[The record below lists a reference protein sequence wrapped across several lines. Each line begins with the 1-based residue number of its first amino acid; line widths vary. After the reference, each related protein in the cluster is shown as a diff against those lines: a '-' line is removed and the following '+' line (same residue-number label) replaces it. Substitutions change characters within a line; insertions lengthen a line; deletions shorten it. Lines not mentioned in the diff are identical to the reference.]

1 MIMNIDDEILQDFLI
16 EAGELFDLLGEQIV
30 ELEQNPQDADL
41 LNAIFRAFHTIK
53 GGAGFLKINEMVE
66 VCHRAE
72 DVFDLLRKNEIIA
85 DAALIDIILQ
95 VIDVVGDMFEQVR
108 EGEAL
113 TPATAELLGQLE
125 SLLHADQATADTT
138 ENEADKV
145 ADESGTAQAVTEVPA
160 TAPIAEQETA
170 ATTIDDEFDAMLQAA
185 QETGGTESADSQAS
199 ASDDLITD
207 EEFEDLLDQIHGN
220 GKHGSVKEEDKA
232 DDGLIT
238 DDEFEAMLDQIH
250 GEGKHGGVPAAAE
263 KNSNKDDDLITDDEF
278 EAMLDDIHGK
288 GKHGGVVAAAAV
300 AEQSSEDKSKNIS
313 ETKQAGETAAAVN
326 ESSADKSAE
335 PVKSSVDKKIT
346 EQATAESASAE
357 KTAAV
362 KSSAGKSPVA
372 KTQARAKPASADS
385 SVRVDTSRLDDIM
398 NLVGELVLVRNRLAM
413 LKQEVKEVA
422 VSDAISNLEIVTSD
436 LQASVMKTRM
446 QPIKKVFNRF
456 PRVIRDLARSLNK
469 DINLQLVGEDT
480 DLDKNLVEALADP
493 MIHLVRNSVD
503 HGIESPEERYKNGK
517 PRQGTVTLSAV
528 QEGDQILLTISD
540 DGKGMDHELL
550 RSIAVKKGLM
560 SEADAARLTE
570 VEAYNLIFAPG
581 FSTKTEISDVSGR
594 GVGMDV
600 VKTKIAELNG
610 TVEIDSTPGEGTV
623 ITIRLPLTL
632 AILPT
637 LMVNLADYQFAL
649 PLTNVNEAFNM
660 QPEEI
665 NIVDGQEVLLV
676 REKPLPLYYLH
687 SWLVRDSI
695 FEGPKT
701 SHKVIVVQMGSQK
714 FCLVVDHLLGQEEV
728 VIKPLGAMLAETP
741 GFAGATITG
750 DGSIALVLDM
760 PSLVKRYAAAY

>member
-1 MIMNIDDEILQDFLI
+1 MNIDDEILQDFLI
-16 EAGELFDLLGEQIV
+16 EAGELFELLGEQIV
-30 ELEQNPQDADL
+30 ELEQQPQDAEL

-53 GGAGFLKINEMVE
+53 GGAGFLKITAMVE

-72 DVFDLLRKNEIIA
+72 DVFDLLRRGELIA
-85 DAALIDIILQ
+85 DAVLIDVILQ

-108 EGEAL
+108 EGEELEHASPELLRQLEAL
-113 TPATAELLGQLE
+113 MKPEPKESAVAPATAET
-125 SLLHADQATADTT
+125 DTAT
-138 ENEADKV
+138 V
-145 ADESGTAQAVTEVPA
+145 ASEVVDETGKDSSNQVSSS
-160 TAPIAEQETA
+160 
-170 ATTIDDEFDAMLQAA
+170 IDDEFDAMLQAA
-185 QETGGTESADSQAS
+185 QNDSAEAS
-199 ASDDLITD
+199 ENSDDGLITD
-207 EEFEDLLDQIHGN
+207 DEFEDLLDQIHGA
-220 GKHGSVKEEDKA
+220 GKHSSVIETEATGGESDLITDEEFESLLDEIHGEGKHSA
-232 DDGLIT
+232 AKSEKDASSTGEADTDDGLIT
-238 DDEFEAMLDQIH
+238 DEEFESMLDQIH
-250 GEGKHGGVPAAAE
+250 GEGKHG
-263 KNSNKDDDLITDDEF
+263 
-278 EAMLDDIHGK
+278 
-288 GKHGGVVAAAAV
+288 AV
-300 AEQSSEDKSKNIS
+300 S
-313 ETKQAGETAAAVN
+313 TATGA
-326 ESSADKSAE
+326 ADKPVTAVVE
-335 PVKSSVDKKIT
+335 P
-346 EQATAESASAE
+346 
-357 KTAAV
+357 
-362 KSSAGKSPVA
+362 KSPVGDVA
-372 KTQARAKPASADS
+372 SEPEADSPPAAVEEKPAVSAVTKSGTSKKSDKSRTGAKASSAES

-398 NLVGELVLVRNRLAM
+398 NLVGELVLVRNRLTM
-413 LKQEVKEVA
+413 LKQIVQEGSVV
-422 VSDAISNLEIVTSD
+422 DAISNLEIVTSD

-469 DINLQLVGEDT
+469 DINLVLVGEDT

-503 HGIESPEERYKNGK
+503 HGIESPEDRFKNGK

-550 RSIAVKKGLM
+550 RSIAVSKGLM
-560 SEADAARLTE
+560 SEDEAARLTE

-600 VKTKIAELNG
+600 VKTRIAELNG
-610 TVEIDSTPGEGTV
+610 TVEIDSTPGQGTV

-660 QPEEI
+660 DPEEI

-676 REKPLPLYYLH
+676 RDKPLPLYYLH
-687 SWLVRDSI
+687 SWLVNDRV
-695 FEGPKT
+695 FEGPQA

-728 VIKPLGAMLAETP
+728 VIKPLGTMLTDTP

-760 PSLVKRYAAAY
+760 PSLVKRYAVAC